1 MIGRNN
7 SDANDSVSIDLSPMI
22 DCIFILL
29 IFFIVTTVFVDEV
42 GTEVNKPDISSA
54 NASTLDSNS
63 VIIQITANDR
73 VMHEG
78 AVIGVGGVM
87 PLIKPKLDVDP
98 DTSVSGDHLWE
109 WMLGANWYFNGH
121 RNKISTDLAY
131 LDFDDPLAS
140 ARSAWRFRLQWDV
153 SF

>member
-7 SDANDSVSIDLSPMI
+7 SDANDNVSIDLSPMI

-98 DTSVSGDHLWE
+98 DTSVVIQ
-109 WMLGANWYFNGH
+109 GH
-121 RNKISTDLAY
+121 RDATHGLVQRVHAQAKIAGARTRSVST
-131 LDFDDPLAS
+131 LD
-140 ARSAWRFRLQWDV
+140 
-153 SF
+153 